1 MSKVGP
7 GRRPKSTGFRKGVSG
22 NPAGRPRKERP
33 ADSTSAFDV
42 VIDKT
47 LTIEQ
52 DGKSREVTVEEALWY
67 KTYQNAIAGDRSAQR
82 EVLKM
87 IDKREKYLAAH
98 ERKPRASGG
107 SFGKEPSDPTNADEA
122 LLILGIA
129 TRKPDLQKFES
140 KREWLLLEP
149 WAVQAALSR
158 RRGGSKLTEKEIE
171 VIRRCTRDAATLRW
185 PRGTAE

>member
-7 GRRPKSTGFRKGVSG
+7 GRRPKSTGFRKRVSG

-33 ADSTSAFDV
+33 AGSTSAFDV

-52 DGKSREVTVEEALWY
+52 DGKSREVTIEEALWY

-87 IDKREKYLAAH
+87 IKKREKYLAA

-107 SFGKEPSDPTNADEA
+107 SFVIEPDPTNADKA

-129 TRKPDLQKFES
+129 ARNPDRQQFES

-158 RRGGSKLTEKEIE
+158 RRGGSKLTEEEIE

>member
-7 GRRPKSTGFRKGVSG
+7 GRRPKSTRFPKGVSG
-22 NPAGRPRKERP
+22 NLAGRPRKERP

-52 DGKSREVTVEEALWY
+52 DGKSREVTIEEALWY
-67 KTYQNAIAGDRSAQR
+67 KTYQNAIAGDRSARR

-87 IDKREKYLAAH
+87 IVKRDKYLAAH
-98 ERKPRASGG
+98 QRKPRASGG
-107 SFGKEPSDPTNADEA
+107 SFVFEPDPTNADKA

-129 TRKPDLQKFES
+129 TRNPDRQQFEAD
-140 KREWLLLEP
+140 REWLLLEP

-158 RRGGSKLTEKEIE
+158 RRGGSKLTEEEIE

-185 PRGTAE
+185 PRGAAE

>member
-52 DGKSREVTVEEALWY
+52 DGKSREVTVEEALWH
-67 KTYQNAIAGDRSAQR
+67 KTYQNAIDGDRSAQR

-87 IDKREKYLAAH
+87 IVKRDKYLAPH

-107 SFGKEPSDPTNADEA
+107 SFVFEPSDPTNADEA

-129 TRKPDLQKFES
+129 TRNPDRQQFKS
-140 KREWLLLEP
+140 KGEWLLLEP

-158 RRGGSKLTEKEIE
+158 RRGGSKLTEEEIKEIQ
-171 VIRRCTRDAATLRW
+171 RCTRDAATLRW

>member
-1 MSKVGP
+1 M
-7 GRRPKSTGFRKGVSG
+7 
-22 NPAGRPRKERP
+22 
-33 ADSTSAFDV
+33 

-87 IDKREKYLAAH
+87 IDKREKYLAVH
-98 ERKPRASGG
+98 ERKPRASGA
-107 SFGKEPSDPTNADEA
+107 SFVTEPSDPTNADEA
-122 LLILGIA
+122 LLILRIA
-129 TRKPDLQKFES
+129 TRNPDLQQFKAD
-140 KREWLLLEP
+140 REWLLLEP

-158 RRGGSKLTEKEIE
+158 RRGWQQAHRERD
-171 VIRRCTRDAATLRW
+171 RRYPAVH
-185 PRGTAE
+185 P

>member
-7 GRRPKSTGFRKGVSG
+7 GRRPKSTGFPERGKRQSRRQ
-22 NPAGRPRKERP
+22 AQKERP

-47 LTIEQ
+47 LKIEQ
-52 DGKSREVTVEEALWY
+52 DGKSREVTIEEALWY
-67 KTYQNAIAGDRSAQR
+67 KTYQNAIAGDRSSRR

-87 IDKREKYLAAH
+87 IDKRDKYLAAH
-98 ERKPRASGG
+98 KQKPRASGG
-107 SFGKEPSDPTNADEA
+107 SFGEEPDPTNADEA

-129 TRKPDLQKFES
+129 TRNPDRQQFKAD
-140 KREWLLLEP
+140 REWLLLEP

-158 RRGGSKLTEKEIE
+158 RRGGNKLTEEEIE